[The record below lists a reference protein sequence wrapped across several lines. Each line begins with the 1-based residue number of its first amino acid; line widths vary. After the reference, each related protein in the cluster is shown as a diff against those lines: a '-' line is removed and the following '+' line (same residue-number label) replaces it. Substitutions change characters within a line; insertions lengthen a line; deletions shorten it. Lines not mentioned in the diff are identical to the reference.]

1 MSRFCTAATVIAAVH
16 GTRHPVKSA
25 QEQFRNNRY
34 GLHVLNN
41 RFDSYQLNF
50 VISVM
55 REEAS
60 HPVCVAAAPGTPWG
74 YTYCG
79 WMCESLLR

>member
-1 MSRFCTAATVIAAVH
+1 M
-16 GTRHPVKSA
+16 KSE

-50 VISVM
+50 VLSVM

-60 HPVCVAAAPGTPWG
+60 HPV
-74 YTYCG
+74 
-79 WMCESLLR
+79 